1 MESKPECVLL
11 DTNIW
16 VQNLLLRTTLG
27 SALLYAIKRSGAK
40 LALPEVVEQ
49 EVTKHTVRAAQEAIE
64 AIEKGF
70 TTIASIMGFHKPYEV
85 PKADEIEEA
94 VRKRFA
100 ELDAFIVRVPF
111 VLEHAK
117 AGLRRVNE
125 RIPPSSTKQQQFKDC
140 AIWEA
145 ALSLAKDYHVHL
157 VSKDGDFYQDTNRS
171 VLNKRLSEECDRLGV
186 TITAYPDLKLCV
198 AKLSKA
204 IPALD
209 KSAIAEQIYK
219 SVAGQISEYAARHD
233 IKPSDVERSDI
244 KAFRTETP
252 NKIAIEYCINVA
264 AIDTL
269 GEPNEAKQNPTICV
283 SGGCKYDLDT
293 QAILENAFDEIRYEW
308 RDLNGNVGSKGDVF
322 LRGTIGRQRIVP
334 YTDQEEIED
343 S

>member
-1 MESKPECVLL
+1 MKSKPECVLL

-16 VQNLLLRTTLG
+16 VQNLLLRTALG
-27 SALLYAIKRSGAK
+27 SALLYALKRSGAK
-40 LALPEVVEQ
+40 LALPEVVEH

-70 TTIASIMGFHKPYEV
+70 RNVASVMGFHKPYEV
-85 PKADEIEEA
+85 PKEDEIEKA
-94 VRKRFA
+94 VRNRFA

-117 AGLRRVNE
+117 AGLRRVSE
-125 RIPPSSTKQQQFKDC
+125 RIPPSSTERQQFKDC

-145 ALSLAKDYHVHL
+145 ALSLAKNYDVHL
-157 VSKDGDFYQDTNRS
+157 VTQDGDFYQDIGRS
-171 VLNKRLSEECDRLGV
+171 VLSTRLAKECADLGV
-186 TITAYPDLKLCV
+186 VIIAYPNLKLCV
-198 AKLSKA
+198 AKLSEA

-209 KSAIAEQIYK
+209 RSAIAEQIYK
-219 SVAGQISEYAARHD
+219 SVADQISEYAARHD
-233 IKPSDVERSDI
+233 LKPSNVERSDI

-252 NKIAIEYCINVA
+252 NKVAIEYCITLA

-269 GEPNEAKQNPTICV
+269 GEPNEAKQNPTISV

-293 QAILENAFDEIRYEW
+293 QALLENAFDEIRYEW

-322 LRGTIGRQRIVP
+322 LRGTIGRQRTVP
-334 YTDQEEIED
+334 YTDREEIED